1 MGATRSEESQA
12 RVGEGERQEAL
23 TRTHTCGELRPEH
36 AGQRVVLMGWV
47 HRRRDL
53 GPLTFLDLRDR
64 YGITQIVCDAQWAP
78 EAHAV
83 AKQVRHE
90 YVLAVIGTVMRRAP
104 ETVNPKIATG
114 EIEVVAERVLIL
126 NPSKTPPFP
135 VEDERGSLPSEDVRL
150 RYRYLDLRRSRLQRN
165 LILRHRAALTAR
177 QYFDRHGFL
186 EIETPMLIKST
197 PEGARDFI
205 VPSRLHPGKFYALPQ
220 SPQLFK
226 QLLMVAGFDRYFQIV
241 RCFRDEDLRADRQP
255 EFTQID
261 VEMSFAT
268 PEMIF
273 ALIEPL
279 IEEMC
284 RLVGREIVRPFPRLP
299 FVEAIERYGT
309 DKPDVRFGME
319 LVDLSPWLHDVEFA
333 PYRRALEDGGVIKG
347 IAVTGGAKYSRKQ
360 LDELAE
366 IARREGLSGLT
377 WVKLGDGEVA
387 SALVKALGAARVEAL
402 ARATGADRGDLVLI
416 AAGPRTVV
424 NEALGLLRTEIARRE
439 GWADGTQFRFVWI
452 TDFPMF
458 KWDPDAHRWS
468 AVHHPFTSPRD
479 EDVDR
484 LETDPASVRA
494 KAYDLVLNGV
504 EIGGGSIRIYR
515 RDLQQRVFRVI
526 GLDEE
531 EARRKFG
538 FLLDAF
544 EYGAPPHGGIALGFD
559 RLIML
564 LAGETSIREVI
575 AFPKTASATDL
586 MLECPSDVSP
596 EQLDELGLI
605 LKPKRGE

>member
-1 MGATRSEESQA
+1 MARS
-12 RVGEGERQEAL
+12 GETEAMSGEWEGPL
-23 TRTHTCGELRPEH
+23 ERTHTCGELRPEH
-36 AGQRVVLMGWV
+36 AGARVVLMGWV

-64 YGITQIVCDAQWAP
+64 YGITQIVCDEHRSPQ
-78 EAHAV
+78 AHAV
-83 AKQVRHE
+83 AKHVRNE
-90 YVLAVIGTVMRRAP
+90 YVLAVVGTVVRRAP

-114 EIEVVAERVLIL
+114 EVEVVAEQVIVL
-126 NPSKTPPFP
+126 NPAKTPPFP
-135 VEDERGSLPSEDVRL
+135 IEEERGRLPSEEVRL
-150 RYRYLDLRRSRLQRN
+150 KYRYLDLRRPRLQRN
-165 LILRHRAALTAR
+165 LILRHRAALAVR

-261 VEMSFAT
+261 VEMAFAT
-268 PEMIF
+268 PEAIF
-273 ALIEPL
+273 ALIEL
-279 IEEMC
+279 LMEELC
-284 RLVGREIVRPFPRLP
+284 RLVGKEIVRPFPRLS
-299 FVEAIERYGT
+299 FAEAVERYGT
-309 DKPDVRFGME
+309 DKPDLRFGME
-319 LVDLSPWLHDVEFA
+319 LVDVSPWFQDVAVA

-347 IAVTGGAKYSRKQ
+347 ITIRGGVKYSRKR
-360 LDELAE
+360 LEEWAD
-366 IARREGLSGLT
+366 IVRRSGLSGLA
-377 WVKLGDGEVA
+377 WIKLGEEGTA
-387 SALVKALGAARVEAL
+387 SPLATALGADRMEAL
-402 ARATGADRGDLVLI
+402 ARAAGAARGDLVLL
-416 AAGPRTVV
+416 AAGPRVAV
-424 NEALGLLRTEIARRE
+424 NEALGLLRVEIARRE
-439 GWADGTQFRFVWI
+439 GWADGTRFQFVWI

-458 KWDPDAHRWS
+458 EWDAEAHRWS

-479 EDVDR
+479 EDLER

-504 EIGGGSIRIYR
+504 EIGGGSIRIHR
-515 RDLQQRVFRVI
+515 RDIQERVFRVI
-526 GLDEE
+526 GLDAE

-586 MLECPSDVSP
+586 MLDSPSDVSP
-596 EQLDELGLI
+596 EQLAELGLI
-605 LKPKRGE
+605 VRSKESA

>member
-1 MGATRSEESQA
+1 MDVARSD
-12 RVGEGERQEAL
+12 ERGMRASECDQEL
-23 TRTHTCGELRPEH
+23 VRTHTCGELRPEH
-36 AGQRVVLMGWV
+36 AGARVILMGWV

-64 YGITQIVCDAQWAP
+64 YGITQIVCDEQRAP

-83 AKQVRHE
+83 AKQVRNE
-90 YVLAVIGTVMRRAP
+90 YVIAVIGTVVCRAP

-114 EIEVVAERVLIL
+114 EVEVVAERVIVL
-126 NPSKTPPFP
+126 NPAKTPPFP
-135 VEDERGSLPSEDVRL
+135 IEDERGSPPSEEVRL
-150 RYRYLDLRRSRLQRN
+150 KYRYLDLRRPRLQRN
-165 LILRHRAALTAR
+165 LLLRHRAALAVR

-279 IEEMC
+279 IEELC
-284 RLVGREIVRPFPRLP
+284 LLVGREIVRPFPRLP
-299 FVEAIERYGT
+299 FAEAIERYGT
-309 DKPDVRFGME
+309 DKPDLRFGME
-319 LVDLSPWLHDVEFA
+319 LVDVSPWLQDVEFA
-333 PYRRALEDGGVIKG
+333 PYRRALDGGGVIKG
-347 IAVTGGAKYSRKQ
+347 IAVRGGAKYSRKR
-360 LDELAE
+360 LEELADL
-366 IARREGLSGLT
+366 ARRAGLSGLT
-377 WVKLGDGEVA
+377 WVKLGEGEIA
-387 SALVKALGAARVEAL
+387 SAPALRPARLEAL
-402 ARATGADRGDLVLI
+402 ARAVGAERGDLVLI

-424 NEALGLLRTEIARRE
+424 NQTLGLLRVEIARRE
-439 GWADGTQFRFVWI
+439 GLADGGQFRFVWI

-458 KWDPDAHRWS
+458 EWEASEQRWS

-504 EIGGGSIRIYR
+504 EIGGGSIRIHR
-515 RDLQQRVFRVI
+515 RDVQQRVFRVI
-526 GLDEE
+526 GLGEE

-586 MLECPSDVSP
+586 MLDSPSEVSP
-596 EQLDELGLI
+596 AQLEELGLAI
-605 LKPKRGE
+605 ISKRSE

>member
-1 MGATRSEESQA
+1 MDATRSEESKA
-12 RVGEGERQEAL
+12 TVGETARQETL
-23 TRTHTCGELRPEH
+23 MRTHTCGELRPEH

-64 YGITQIVCDAQWAP
+64 YGITQIVCDEQRAP

-83 AKQVRHE
+83 AKQVRNE
-90 YVLAVIGTVMRRAP
+90 YVLAVVGTVVRRAP

-114 EIEVVAERVLIL
+114 EIEVIAERVIVL

-135 VEDERGSLPSEDVRL
+135 IEDERGGVPAEDVRL
-150 RYRYLDLRRSRLQRN
+150 RYRYLDLRRSRMQRN
-165 LILRHRAALTAR
+165 LILRHRAALTVR

-261 VEMSFAT
+261 VEMAFAT

-273 ALIEPL
+273 GLIEPL
-279 IEEMC
+279 MEELC
-284 RLVGREIVRPFPRLP
+284 RLVGREIARPFPRLS
-299 FVEAIERYGT
+299 FAEAMERYGT
-309 DKPDVRFGME
+309 DKPDLRFGME
-319 LVDLSPWLHDVEFA
+319 LVDVSRWLREVEFA

-347 IAVTGGAKYSRKQ
+347 LAVAEGAKYSRRQ
-360 LDELAE
+360 LEELAE
-366 IARREGLSGLT
+366 IARRAGLSGLT
-377 WVKLGDGEVA
+377 WIKLGEGEVT
-387 SALVKALGAARVEAL
+387 SALVKALGSTQVEAL
-402 ARATGADRGDLVLI
+402 ARATGADRGDLVLL
-416 AAGPRTVV
+416 AAGPRAVV
-424 NEALGLLRTEIARRE
+424 NEALGVLRTEIARRE
-439 GWADGTQFRFVWI
+439 GWTEGTLFRFVWI

-458 KWDPDAHRWS
+458 EWDSDEHRWS

-479 EDVDR
+479 EDLDR

-504 EIGGGSIRIYR
+504 EIGGGSIRIHR
-515 RDLQQRVFRVI
+515 RDVQQRVFRVI
-526 GLDEE
+526 GLDED

-586 MLECPSDVSP
+586 MLECPSEVSP
-596 EQLDELGLI
+596 EQLEELGLV
-605 LKPKRGE
+605 LKARRDE

>member
-1 MGATRSEESQA
+1 MTRREESDA
-12 RVGEGERQEAL
+12 RVGAAEQQEVL
-23 TRTHTCGELRPEH
+23 VRTHTCGELRPEH
-36 AGQRVVLMGWV
+36 AGCRVVLMGWV

-64 YGITQIVCDAQWAP
+64 YGITQIVCDQQRAP
-78 EAHAV
+78 DAHAV
-83 AKQVRHE
+83 AKQVRVE
-90 YVLAVIGTVMRRAP
+90 YVLAVIGTVVRRAP

-114 EIEVVAERVLIL
+114 EVEVVAERVLIL
-126 NPSKTPPFP
+126 NPAKTPPFP
-135 VEDERGSLPSEDVRL
+135 IEDDRGSPPAEDVRL
-150 RYRYLDLRRSRLQRN
+150 RYRYLDLRRSRMQRN
-165 LILRHRAALTAR
+165 LILRHRAAMTTR
-177 QYFDRHGFL
+177 RYFDRHGFL
-186 EIETPMLIKST
+186 EIETPMLIRST

-205 VPSRLHPGKFYALPQ
+205 VPSRVHPGKFYALPQ

-279 IEEMC
+279 MEELS
-284 RLVGREIVRPFPRLP
+284 RLAGREIVRPFPRLP
-299 FVEAIERYGT
+299 FAEAIERYGT
-309 DKPDVRFGME
+309 DKPDLRFGME
-319 LVDLSPWLHDVEFA
+319 LVDLSRWLRDVEFA
-333 PYRRALEDGGVIKG
+333 PYRRALDEGGVIKG
-347 IAVTGGAKYSRKQ
+347 IAVSGGATYSRKQ
-360 LDELAE
+360 LDELTE
-366 IARREGLSGLT
+366 IARRHGLSGLT
-377 WVKLGDGEVA
+377 WIRLEGEGAA
-387 SALVKALGAARVEAL
+387 SSLAQALGPARVEAL
-402 ARATGADRGDLVLI
+402 ARATGAERGDLLLI
-416 AAGPRTVV
+416 AAGPRAGV
-424 NEALGLLRTEIARRE
+424 NQALGLLRTEIARRE
-439 GWADGTQFRFVWI
+439 GWAEGAEFRFVWI

-458 KWDPDAHRWS
+458 EWDPDAHRWS

-479 EDVDR
+479 EDLDR
-484 LETDPASVRA
+484 LEEDPASVRA

-504 EIGGGSIRIYR
+504 EIGGGSIRIHR
-515 RDLQQRVFRVI
+515 RDVQLRVFRVI

-559 RLIML
+559 RLVML

-575 AFPKTASATDL
+575 AFPKTANATDL
-586 MLECPSDVSP
+586 MLDAPSEVSP

-605 LKPKRGE
+605 LRPRRDR

>member
-1 MGATRSEESQA
+1 MRSEDSKTRA
-12 RVGEGERQEAL
+12 GEGERQQAL
-23 TRTHTCGELRPEH
+23 MRTHTCGELRPEH

-64 YGITQIVCDAQWAP
+64 YGITQIVCDAERAP

-83 AKQVRHE
+83 AKHVRNE
-90 YVLAVIGTVMRRAP
+90 YVLAVIGTVVRRAP

-114 EIEVVAERVLIL
+114 EIEVVAERVLVL

-135 VEDERGSLPSEDVRL
+135 IEDERGSPPSEDVRL

-226 QLLMVAGFDRYFQIV
+226 QLLMVAGFDRYFQIA

-279 IEEMC
+279 IEELC

-299 FVEAIERYGT
+299 FAEAIERYGT
-309 DKPDVRFGME
+309 DKPDMRFGME

-366 IARREGLSGLT
+366 LARREGLSGLT
-377 WVKLGDGEVA
+377 WVKLGDGEVT

-402 ARATGADRGDLVLI
+402 ARATGADRGDLLLI
-416 AAGPRTVV
+416 AAGPRAVV

-458 KWDPDAHRWS
+458 EWDPNEHRWNT
-468 AVHHPFTSPRD
+468 VHHPFTSPRD

-504 EIGGGSIRIYR
+504 EIGGGSIRIHR
-515 RDLQQRVFRVI
+515 RDIQQRVFRVI

-596 EQLDELGLI
+596 EQLDELGLA

>member
-1 MGATRSEESQA
+1 MDVVRSDERGMIPSACGEEL
-12 RVGEGERQEAL
+12 V
-23 TRTHTCGELRPEH
+23 RTHTCGELRPEH
-36 AGQRVVLMGWV
+36 AGARVILMGWV

-64 YGITQIVCDAQWAP
+64 YGITQIVCDEQRAP

-83 AKQVRHE
+83 AKHVRSE
-90 YVLAVIGTVMRRAP
+90 YVIAVIGTVVRRAP

-114 EIEVVAERVLIL
+114 EIEVVAERVIVL
-126 NPSKTPPFP
+126 NPAKTPPFP
-135 VEDERGSLPSEDVRL
+135 VEDERGSPPSEEVRL
-150 RYRYLDLRRSRLQRN
+150 KYRYLDLRRPRLQRN
-165 LILRHRAALTAR
+165 LILRHRAALAVR
-177 QYFDRHGFL
+177 RYFDRHGFL

-279 IEEMC
+279 IEELC
-284 RLVGREIVRPFPRLP
+284 LLVGREIVRPFPRLP
-299 FVEAIERYGT
+299 FAEAIERYGT
-309 DKPDVRFGME
+309 DKPDLRFGME
-319 LVDLSPWLHDVEFA
+319 LVDVSSWLRDVEFA
-333 PYRRALEDGGVIKG
+333 PYRRALDGGGVIKG
-347 IAVTGGAKYSRKQ
+347 IAVRGGAKYSRKR
-360 LDELAE
+360 LDELTD
-366 IARREGLSGLT
+366 IARRAGLSGLT
-377 WVKLGDGEVA
+377 WVKLGEGEA
-387 SALVKALGAARVEAL
+387 TSALALGPARLEAL
-402 ARATGADRGDLVLI
+402 ARAVGAERGDLVLI

-424 NEALGLLRTEIARRE
+424 NQALGLLRVEIARRE
-439 GWADGTQFRFVWI
+439 GWADGTEFRFVWI

-458 KWDPDAHRWS
+458 EWDPDEHRWS

-484 LETDPASVRA
+484 LEADPASVRA

-504 EIGGGSIRIYR
+504 EIGGGSIRIHR
-515 RDLQQRVFRVI
+515 RDVQQRVFRVI
-526 GLDEE
+526 GLGEE
-531 EARRKFG
+531 EARQKFG

-586 MLECPSDVSP
+586 MLDSPSEVSP
-596 EQLDELGLI
+596 AQLEELGLTI
-605 LKPKRGE
+605 ISRRGE